1 MGEKSIFSYIFKYRQ
16 HPLTIFN
23 YITRGFWLLLIPL
36 TRSLIAMKFNIAE
49 WLKGAWL
56 DILIVS
62 IIFGFAFLR
71 WFFISFIIEEE
82 YIQTGTGYFGLLKS
96 KIYYKEASSITC
108 SQGAF
113 LRLFRAYKINIDTNS
128 NKRLFYKHNVTLI
141 IKKSEFDKIYSI
153 IKGHGEGLAKFSY
166 QPKKTQLFIFS
177 FLFSSTISGVVL
189 IATLLYQGSRIVG
202 REIEQQFLLDINNQV
217 ARFMTVNLPPITIAI
232 VLVIVV
238 GWLYSF
244 LINLIR
250 HWDFTAVRQGS
261 NIIIQ
266 SGIITRQINI
276 IDINRIN
283 FIDTRQSFLMR
294 MFKICSVHINCAGYG
309 KSNEH
314 ISVLVPITTNE
325 EMLMSLKVLV
335 PKIPRPT
342 LTLRSRL
349 LSILSFLTTPI
360 LVVALVPVAAY
371 IIAWIFPEWES
382 IIMFMMMMFLI
393 PGFWFIV
400 VKFASI
406 FTTGIGFHDGYA
418 TLSYCRFYSFHTV
431 VVPIERI
438 SIATTK
444 QTVAQYFNKQCDL
457 KIYVN
462 SEKTSYHKVKNFPL
476 KNVLEEFAE
485 QGFDLR

>member
-16 HPLTIFN
+16 HPIAMFN
-23 YITRGFWLLLIPL
+23 YITGGFWLLLIPL

-49 WLKGAWL
+49 WLRGAWL

-62 IIFGFAFLR
+62 LIFGFAFLR
-71 WFFISFIIEEE
+71 WFFISFRVEKE
-82 YIQTGTGYFGLLKS
+82 YIQTGTGYFGLIKS
-96 KIYYKEASSITC
+96 KIYYKEASSLTC
-108 SQGAF
+108 SQSAF

-128 NKRLFYKHNVTLI
+128 NSRLFSKHNVTLI
-141 IKKSEFDKIYSI
+141 IKKSEFDKIYNI

-189 IATLLYQGSRIVG
+189 IATLLYQGSKIVG

-217 ARFMTVNLPPITIAI
+217 ARFVTVSLSPITIAI
-232 VLVIVV
+232 VMVIVV

-244 LINLIR
+244 LVNLIR

-276 IDINRIN
+276 IDINKIN

-309 KSNEH
+309 KSNAQ

-360 LVVALVPVAAY
+360 LIVALVPVAAS
-371 IIAWIFPEWES
+371 IVSWIFPEWES

-431 VVPIERI
+431 VVPAERI
-438 SIATTK
+438 CIAATK
-444 QTVAQYFNKQCDL
+444 QTVAQYFNKQCNL
-457 KIYVN
+457 KIYTN

-476 KNVLEEFAE
+476 KNVLEEFAA

>member
-1 MGEKSIFSYIFKYRQ
+1 MGEKGIFSYLFKYRQ

-23 YITRGFWLLLIPL
+23 YITRSFWLLLIPL
-36 TRSLIAMKFNIAE
+36 TRSLVAMKFNIAE

-62 IIFGFAFLR
+62 VIFGFAFLR
-71 WFFISFIIEEE
+71 WFFISFKIEDE
-82 YIQTGTGYFGLLKS
+82 YIQTGTGYFGLIKS
-96 KIYYKEASSITC
+96 KIYYKEASSVTC
-108 SQGAF
+108 SQGPI

-128 NKRLFYKHNVTLI
+128 NAALFSKHNITLI
-141 IKKSEFDKIYSI
+141 IKRSEFEKLYGI
-153 IKGHGEGLAKFSY
+153 IRGHGAGLAKFSY

-202 REIEQQFLLDINNQV
+202 REIEQQLLLDINNQV
-217 ARFMTVNLPPITIAI
+217 AQFVTISLPPITIAI

-244 LINLIR
+244 FINLIR

-266 SGIITRQINI
+266 SGIVTRQINI

-294 MFKICSVHINCAGYG
+294 IFKICSVNINCAGYG
-309 KSNEH
+309 KSNEQ

-325 EMLMSLKVLV
+325 EMLMSLKILV
-335 PKIPRPT
+335 PKFPRPK
-342 LTLRSRL
+342 LTLRSRI
-349 LSILSFLTTPI
+349 LSMLSFLMPPI
-360 LVVALVPVAAY
+360 IIVSLFPVAAY
-371 IIAWIFPEWES
+371 ILSWIFPEWES
-382 IIMFMMMMFLI
+382 IIMFAMLIFLI

-406 FTTGIGFHDGYA
+406 FTTGIGFSDDYA
-418 TLSYCRFYSFHTV
+418 TLSYCRFYTFHTV
-431 VVPIERI
+431 VVPIKRI
-438 SIATTK
+438 SMVATR
-444 QTVAQYFNKQCDL
+444 QTIFQIFNKECEV
-457 KIYVN
+457 KVYTN
-462 SEKTSYHKVKNFPL
+462 SEKTTYHRIKNFRQ
-476 KNVLEEFAE
+476 KNVLEELAA
-485 QGFDLR
+485 QGFDLH

>member
-1 MGEKSIFSYIFKYRQ
+1 MAEKSLFSYLFKYRQ

-36 TRSLIAMKFNIAE
+36 TRSLIATRFNIAQ
-49 WLKGAWL
+49 WLRGAWL

-62 IIFGFAFLR
+62 LIFGFAFLR
-71 WFFISFIIEEE
+71 WFFISFHIEDE
-82 YIQTGTGYFGLLKS
+82 YIQTATGYFGLLRS
-96 KIYYKEASSITC
+96 KIYYNQASSVTC

-128 NKRLFYKHNVTLI
+128 NARFFSKHNVTLI
-141 IKKSEFDKIYSI
+141 VKKREFEKLYSI
-153 IKGHGEGLAKFSY
+153 IKSHGQGLAKFSY

-177 FLFSSTISGVVL
+177 LLFSSTISGVVL
-189 IATLLYQGSRIVG
+189 IATILYQGSRIIG
-202 REIEQQFLLDINNQV
+202 REIEQQLLLDINKQV
-217 ARFMTVNLPPITIAI
+217 SDFLTVNLPPITVAI

-244 LINLIR
+244 LVNLVR

-266 SGIITRQINI
+266 SGIITRRINI

-283 FIDTRQSFLMR
+283 FIDIRQSFLMR
-294 MFKICSVHINCAGYG
+294 IFKICSVNISCAGYG
-309 KSNEH
+309 KSNRQ

-325 EMLMSLKVLV
+325 EMLMSLKVLI
-335 PKIPRPT
+335 PKFPRPT

-349 LSILSFLTTPI
+349 SYILSFLLTPT
-360 LVVALVPVAAY
+360 LVVAAVPVAAY
-371 IIAWIFPEWES
+371 VISWIFPEWES
-382 IIMFMMMMFLI
+382 VTMFLMVMFFI

-400 VKFASI
+400 VKFAAV
-406 FTTGIGFHDGYA
+406 FTTGIGFHNGYA

-431 VVPIERI
+431 VVPIKRI

-457 KIYVN
+457 KIYTN

-476 KNVLEEFAE
+476 KNVLEEFGSH
-485 QGFDLR
+485 GFDLS

>member
-16 HPLTIFN
+16 HPIAMFN

-56 DILIVS
+56 DVLIVS
-62 IIFGFAFLR
+62 LIFGFAFLR
-71 WFFISFIIEEE
+71 WFFISFRVEEE
-82 YIQTGTGYFGLLKS
+82 YIQTGTGYFGLIKS
-96 KIYYKEASSITC
+96 KIYYKEASSVTC

-128 NKRLFYKHNVTLI
+128 NSRFFSKHNVTLI
-141 IKKSEFDKIYSI
+141 IKKSEFDKIYNI

-202 REIEQQFLLDINNQV
+202 REIEQQLLLDINNQV
-217 ARFMTVNLPPITIAI
+217 ARFVTVSLSPITIAI
-232 VLVIVV
+232 VMVIVV

-244 LINLIR
+244 LVNLIR

-276 IDINRIN
+276 IDINKIN

-309 KSNEH
+309 KSNAQ

-360 LVVALVPVAAY
+360 LIVALVPVAAS
-371 IIAWIFPEWES
+371 IVSWIFPEWES

-431 VVPIERI
+431 VVPTERI
-438 SIATTK
+438 CIAATK
-444 QTVAQYFNKQCDL
+444 QTVAQYFNKQCNL
-457 KIYVN
+457 KIYTN

-476 KNVLEEFAE
+476 KNVLEEFAA

>member
-16 HPLTIFN
+16 HPIAMFN

-56 DILIVS
+56 DVLIVS
-62 IIFGFAFLR
+62 LIFGFAFLR
-71 WFFISFIIEEE
+71 WFFISFRVEEE
-82 YIQTGTGYFGLLKS
+82 YIQTGTGYFGLIKS
-96 KIYYKEASSITC
+96 KIYYKEASSVTC

-128 NKRLFYKHNVTLI
+128 NSRFFSKHNVTLI
-141 IKKSEFDKIYSI
+141 IKKSEFDKIYNI

-202 REIEQQFLLDINNQV
+202 REIEQQLLLDINNQV
-217 ARFMTVNLPPITIAI
+217 ARFVTVSLSPITIAI
-232 VLVIVV
+232 VMVIVV

-244 LINLIR
+244 LVNLIR

-276 IDINRIN
+276 IDINKIN

-309 KSNEH
+309 KSNAQ

-360 LVVALVPVAAY
+360 LIVALVPVAAS
-371 IIAWIFPEWES
+371 IVSWIFPEWES

-431 VVPIERI
+431 VVPTERVC
-438 SIATTK
+438 IAATK
-444 QTVAQYFNKQCDL
+444 QTVAQYFNKQCNL
-457 KIYVN
+457 KIYTN

-476 KNVLEEFAE
+476 KNVLEEFAA

>member
-49 WLKGAWL
+49 WLRGAWL

-62 IIFGFAFLR
+62 LIFGFAFLR
-71 WFFISFIIEEE
+71 WFFISFRIEDE
-82 YIQTGTGYFGLLKS
+82 YIQTGTGYFGLIKS
-96 KIYYKEASSITC
+96 KIYYKEASSVTC

-128 NKRLFYKHNVTLI
+128 NARPFSKHNVTLI
-141 IKKSEFDKIYSI
+141 IKKSEFDKIYGI

-217 ARFMTVNLPPITIAI
+217 AQFVTVNLPPITIAI

-244 LINLIR
+244 LVNLIR

-309 KSNEH
+309 KSNEQ

-335 PKIPRPT
+335 PKFPRPT

-349 LSILSFLTTPI
+349 ISILSFLTTPI

-371 IIAWIFPEWES
+371 IISWIFPEWES

-457 KIYVN
+457 KIYTN
-462 SEKTSYHKVKNFPL
+462 SEKTSYHKIKNFPL
-476 KNVLEEFAE
+476 KNVLEEFAA
-485 QGFDLR
+485 QGFNLR